1 MFIHS
6 QKEIKMM
13 KNVKSIFTML
23 AIIAL
28 IVGLFGCQDGPVEKA
43 GKKIDK
49 AVEDIKK

>member
-1 MFIHS
+1 
-6 QKEIKMM
+6 MM
-13 KNVKSIFTML
+13 KNGKSIFAVL

-28 IVGLFGCQDGPVEKA
+28 IVALLGCQEGPVERA

>member
-1 MFIHS
+1 MLIHL

-13 KNVKSIFTML
+13 KNVKSICTML
-23 AIIAL
+23 LIIAM
-28 IVGLFGCQDGPVEKA
+28 IAGLFGCQEGPVERA